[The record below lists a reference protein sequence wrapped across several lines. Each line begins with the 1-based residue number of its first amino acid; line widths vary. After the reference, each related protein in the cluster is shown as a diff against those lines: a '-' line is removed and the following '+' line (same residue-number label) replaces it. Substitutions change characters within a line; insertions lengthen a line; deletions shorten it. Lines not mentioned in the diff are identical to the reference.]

1 MKREITGSILYYLDL
16 LLPPLIRNSFIFKK
30 IFKNENFKSEII
42 SQDISQIKKYYK
54 PSNNMGISLER
65 ETDLTKKA
73 LNLIISEI
81 SNSDYKKI
89 CDLGGGNLFLKNE
102 IKKELGIDIDVL
114 DFNYSNIEYGLTEYN
129 LEEKLDFI
137 EDNYYEFSISTHT
150 IEHLLNSKQFLNE
163 MKRITKNEIIL
174 VFPKQMPYLYTPDT
188 HINFFPY
195 KFEVEKLFGK
205 IDGKKKKL
213 IDLKYDWIYLEKIS
227 S

>member
-30 IFKNENFKSEII
+30 LFKDQNFKSVII
-42 SQDISQIKKYYK
+42 SQDINRIKKYYD
-54 PSNNMGISLER
+54 PSKNNIISLER
-65 ETDLTKKA
+65 ESDITRRA
-73 LNLIISEI
+73 LDLIISEI
-81 SNSDYKKI
+81 SNSGYKKI

-102 IKKELGIDIDVL
+102 IKKELDIDIDVL
-114 DFNYSNIEYGLTEYN
+114 DFNYSNIDYGLTEYN

-150 IEHLLNSKQFLNE
+150 IEHLLNSNQFLNE
-163 MKRITKNEIIL
+163 MRRITKNKIIL
-174 VFPKQMPYLYTPDT
+174 LFPKQMPYLYTPDT

-205 IDGKKKKL
+205 IDGKQKKL
-213 IDLKYDWIYLEKIS
+213 IDLKYDWIYFEKIS

>member
-1 MKREITGSILYYLDL
+1 MK
-16 LLPPLIRNSFIFKK
+16 FKIVK
-30 IFKNENFKSEII
+30 
-42 SQDISQIKKYYK
+42 
-54 PSNNMGISLER
+54 
-65 ETDLTKKA
+65 LTFV
-73 LNLIISEI
+73 LII
-81 SNSDYKKI
+81 
-89 CDLGGGNLFLKNE
+89 
-102 IKKELGIDIDVL
+102 IDVL